1 MGKELDSDKKDL
13 TREFALQAMFDQ
25 VEFVKIFA
33 RFYTSNPNDSKKK
46 TDNQLLIKIHLTRH
60 TKEILII
67 SNTNASPSSTFAH
80 VYALSRISTQM
91 REAQKIRGRRRFAWI
106 ANCINKTC
114 WNPKSDLTKAPFF
127 QKKIE
132 FSPMGDEKGGR
143 IFSFWKSTETGG
155 ARNLAE
161 LRQVCVFVYRRFVC
175 RKFPLTR
182 LSPRCVKQHAILGLL
197 YELTTFFL
205 RPSIRRW
212 SPASVEMSITMNV
225 QVQTNISLIM
235 SIRIMLGEHEDIF
248 VLQ

>member
-1 MGKELDSDKKDL
+1 M
-13 TREFALQAMFDQ
+13 
-25 VEFVKIFA
+25 
-33 RFYTSNPNDSKKK
+33 
-46 TDNQLLIKIHLTRH
+46 LIKIHLTRH

-80 VYALSRISTQM
+80 VYALSQISTQM

-127 QKKIE
+127 KRKLNFRRWETRKEEE
-132 FSPMGDEKGGR
+132 FSHFESR
-143 IFSFWKSTETGG
+143 
-155 ARNLAE
+155 RRLAE
-161 LRQVCVFVYRRFVC
+161 HEASLNWGKSVCLCIVALCAENFRWRDYRRD
-175 RKFPLTR
+175 
-182 LSPRCVKQHAILGLL
+182 VKRHAIFGLL